1 VKGSV
6 YKRCTTCRTGV
17 RSRKHRE
24 GCTGTRTSWAF
35 VVDAGRDADGK
46 RLRESRAGFAT
57 QKEADRALREVL
69 AKVDG
74 GTRVERSR
82 VTVAD
87 YLRGEWLPATAPPR
101 VGHGTHQKRTGHVET
116 YIVPRIGGVPLQ
128 ELNAAHVNRL
138 YAELL
143 TAGKVD
149 GSALAAS
156 TCHDV
161 HRTLRRALEDAVRWG
176 LAEHNATDR
185 ADPPPVR
192 AVEAE
197 RRRAMRVW
205 TAAELGRFLSAIE
218 GHRLHTLYEVASSTG
233 LRRGELCG
241 LCWRDVELDR
251 TDDKGQPAPILT
263 VRHRVALGPDG
274 YVHEDATKSNHS
286 ARVVDLDAR
295 TVSLLRAH
303 RVAQAAERLAAGPAW
318 SDHDSVFADERGGW
332 LSPPGVTQAFRR
344 ASLKVDVPRL
354 TLHGLR
360 HTHATLLL
368 KAGVPLHVVSRR
380 LGHASEAFTA
390 AVYAHVL
397 PGQQREA
404 AETFSRLVFGGTGA
418 GS

>member
-1 VKGSV
+1 MSGSV
-6 YKRCTTCRTGV
+6 YKRCTTCRTSV
-17 RSRKHRE
+17 KSRKHKQE
-24 GCTGTRTSWAF
+24 CTGTRTVWAF

-46 RLRESRAGFAT
+46 RLRVSRSGFARER
-57 QKEADRALREVL
+57 EADREMRSEL
-69 AKVDG
+69 AKIDG
-74 GTRVERSR
+74 GTHVERSR

-101 VGHGTHQKRTGHVET
+101 VGYGTHLKRTGHVET

-143 TAGKVD
+143 TGGKVD
-149 GSALAAS
+149 GSPLAAS
-156 TCHDV
+156 TTHDV
-161 HRTLRRALEDAVRWG
+161 HRTLRRALADAVRWG
-176 LAEHNATDR
+176 LTEHNATDR

-205 TAAELGRFLSAIE
+205 TADELGRFLAATE
-218 GHRLHTLYEVASSTG
+218 GHRLHRLYEVASSTG

-241 LCWRDVELDR
+241 LCWRAVELDR

-274 YVHEDATKSNHS
+274 YQHEDATKSDHS

-303 RVAQAAERLAAGPAW
+303 RVAQAEARLLAGPAW
-318 SDHDSVFADERGGW
+318 DGLGVVFTDERGRW
-332 LSPPGVTQAFRR
+332 LSPPAVTQTFKR
-344 ASLKVDVPRL
+344 AVRKVDVPPL
-354 TLHGLR
+354 TLHGTR

-404 AETFSRLVFGGTGA
+404 AETFSRLVFGAAEG